1 MKEQA
6 VIQNQFN
13 TLLKAPQIVA
23 KPLCAIFKKGGR
35 KKNKTKTQQFG
46 VGNKESQNNCIS
58 TP

>member
-6 VIQNQFN
+6 VTENQFN

-23 KPLCAIFKKGGR
+23 KPLCAIFKKKGGEKK
-35 KKNKTKTQQFG
+35 KKNQQFG
-46 VGNKESQNNCIS
+46 IGNKESQNNCIS

>member
-6 VIQNQFN
+6 VTQNQFN

-35 KKNKTKTQQFG
+35 KKQNKNPAVWSWEQR
-46 VGNKESQNNCIS
+46 VPE
-58 TP
+58 